1 MNGVWSVV
9 SGSLD
14 HADTIHNTTHQDHS
28 PQTRMRNDPDND
40 HGPVEIALVGDLT
53 TAAAE
58 LSDKL
63 LEVPPGEACILYFD
77 SPGGSPYTAISLM
90 NLLLMRGI
98 QATGIVTGE
107 CSSATIWPLAACKRR
122 IVTPLSV
129 LLFHPMKWQSE
140 ENVGIEEAVEWAR
153 HFGQLEEEMDRLLAQ
168 LLGISPERLAPWMK
182 PGRYVTGKEFAA
194 AGLAELVDLSDYSRL
209 RSELHD
215 TRHATAGG
223 SKGSKAGKKPQ
234 PKRS

>member
-1 MNGVWSVV
+1 MR
-9 SGSLD
+9 
-14 HADTIHNTTHQDHS
+14 QDE
-28 PQTRMRNDPDND
+28 QEEDR
-40 HGPVEIALVGDLT
+40 GPVEIALVGDLT
-53 TAAAE
+53 SAAAE

-63 LEVPPGEACILYFD
+63 LEVPPGESCILYFD

-107 CSSATIWPLAACKRR
+107 CSSATIWPLAACRRR
-122 IVTPLSV
+122 IVTPISV

-153 HFGQLEEEMDRLLAQ
+153 HFGELEAEMDRLLAR
-168 LLGISPERLAPWMK
+168 LLGLPLERLAPWMK
-182 PGRYVTGKEFAA
+182 PGRYVTGREFAA
-194 AGLAELVDLSDYSRL
+194 AGLAELVDLDDYSRL

-215 TRHATAGG
+215 TRHATATGR
-223 SKGSKAGKKPQ
+223 SKGSNAGKKPR